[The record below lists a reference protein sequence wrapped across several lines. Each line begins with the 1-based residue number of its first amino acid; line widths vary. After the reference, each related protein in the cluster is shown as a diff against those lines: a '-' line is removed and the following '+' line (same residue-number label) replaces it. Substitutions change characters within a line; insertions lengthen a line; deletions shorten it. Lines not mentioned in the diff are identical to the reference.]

1 MYLDNDI
8 RHRLYDA
15 LLQEK
20 FGIQALMSFFQN
32 STNISKEDIKQYS
45 QLEDSIINNLRN
57 VSDILKDEF
66 NKA

>member
-1 MYLDNDI
+1 MYLDNYI

-32 STNISKEDIKQYS
+32 STDIAKEDIEQYS
-45 QLEDSIINNLRN
+45 QLENSIISTLKN
-57 VSDILKDEF
+57 VGDILRDEF

>member
-1 MYLDNDI
+1 MYLDNDV
-8 RHRLYDA
+8 RYKLYDA

-32 STNISKEDIKQYS
+32 STDISKEDIEQYL
-45 QLEDSIINNLRN
+45 QLEDGIINNLKN
-57 VSDILKDEF
+57 VSNILRDEF

>member
-1 MYLDNDI
+1 MYLDDDI

-15 LLQEK
+15 LLQEN

-32 STNISKEDIKQYS
+32 STNISKEDIEQYS